1 MLGTRTHNPAL
12 AAMGVRLV
20 RARAED
26 AAACAARTAAARAA
40 ALASARS
47 ARLGGL
53 RALALHAW
61 FGSVDAAR
69 PSLVAAVLGF
79 KALEWW
85 FGTAE
90 AALAPAQRLPVPP
103 PPPPLALAPGG
114 VPLPADVRAC
124 PVCLRPRTNPAVAAP
139 SGIAF
144 CYPCLRAA
152 LDATGCCPV
161 TGVAVAADQVRRI
174 YETAM

>member
-1 MLGTRTHNPAL
+1 LLSAL
-12 AAMGVRLV
+12 RLRLV
-20 RARAED
+20 RARPED
-26 AAACAARTAAARAA
+26 LVACTARVAAARGASLAAARAA
-40 ALASARS
+40 
-47 ARLGGL
+47 RLGLL
-53 RALALHAW
+53 RAALLRGW
-61 FGSVDAAR
+61 FSAVDAAR
-69 PSLVAAVLGF
+69 PSLVAAVLAF

-114 VPLPADVRAC
+114 VPLPADARTC
-124 PVCLRPRTNPAVAAP
+124 PLCLRPRTNPALAAP

-152 LDATGCCPV
+152 LERTGCCPV
-161 TGVAVAADQVRRI
+161 TGAPVAEDQVRRLF
-174 YETAM
+174 ETM